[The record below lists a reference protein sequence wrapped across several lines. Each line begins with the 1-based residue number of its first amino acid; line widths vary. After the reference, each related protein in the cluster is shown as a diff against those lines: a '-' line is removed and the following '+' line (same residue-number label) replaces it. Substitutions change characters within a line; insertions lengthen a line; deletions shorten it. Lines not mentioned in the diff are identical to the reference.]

1 MHVSACTSPASTAP
15 NDDRFVNPL
24 LGTERIVIGHRG
36 AAGLAPENTLEGI
49 EAALVAGADAVEI
62 DVRVTDD
69 GVPILLH
76 DETLDRTT
84 SARGPIA
91 QRRTTAIGHVDAGAL
106 WTADG
111 GRTFPWRD
119 RGVRLAL
126 LSDVLSAWPT
136 LPLLID
142 VKTPDA
148 QRSIAR
154 TVLAAEA
161 ADRCVFASEDDAALE
176 SFRRPPFLRGASRR
190 DIAIFLARV
199 AARRPPR
206 KVAHVAMSVPDRYLG
221 LPVATPAFIAAAR
234 AVGNPVHVWTVDDP
248 ANAVRLWASGAAG
261 IVTNVPDAISVVRHD
276 DPPPKA

>member
-1 MHVSACTSPASTAP
+1 MNA
-15 NDDRFVNPL
+15 L
-24 LGTERIVIGHRG
+24 LGRERIVIGHRG
-36 AAGLAPENTLEGI
+36 AAGLAPENTLDGI
-49 EAALVAGADAVEI
+49 EAALAAGADAVEI

-69 GVPILLH
+69 GAPILLH

-91 QRRTTAIGHVDAGAL
+91 QRRTSAIGHVDAGAL
-106 WTADG
+106 WTSDG

-142 VKTPDA
+142 VKARDA
-148 QRSIAR
+148 QRAIAR
-154 TVLAAEA
+154 TVLAAQA
-161 ADRCVFASEDDAALE
+161 ADRCVFASEDDSALE
-176 SFRRPPFLRGASRR
+176 SFRRPPFLCGASRR

-199 AARRPPR
+199 AARRPPLE
-206 KVAHVAMSVPDRYLG
+206 VAHVAMSVPDRYLG

-234 AVGNPVHVWTVDDP
+234 AVDNAVHVWTVDDP
-248 ANAVRLWASGAAG
+248 ANDFRLWASGATG
-261 IVTNVPDAISVVRHD
+261 IVTNLPDVMSRVRHD
-276 DPPPKA
+276 DPPPPA

>member
-1 MHVSACTSPASTAP
+1 MPTRNSEPIATPQH
-15 NDDRFVNPL
+15 DRLVNPL
-24 LGTERIVIGHRG
+24 LGNARIVIGHRG

-49 EAALVAGADAVEI
+49 EAALQAGADAVEI

-111 GRTFPWRD
+111 GKTFPWRG

-126 LSDVLSAWPT
+126 LADVLQSWPT

-142 VKTPDA
+142 VKAAEA
-148 QRSIAR
+148 QRAIAR
-154 TVLAAEA
+154 TVLAADA
-161 ADRCVFASEDDAALE
+161 AGRCVFASEEDAALE
-176 SFRRPPFLRGASRR
+176 SFRRPPFLCGASRR
-190 DIAIFLARV
+190 DIAIFFARV
-199 AARRPPR
+199 AARRPPTTVR
-206 KVAHVAMSVPDRYLG
+206 HVAMSIPDRYIG
-221 LPVATPAFIAAAR
+221 MPVATPAVIAAAR
-234 AVGNPVHVWTVDDP
+234 AVGNSVHVWTVDDP
-248 ANAVRLWASGAAG
+248 VNAVRLWASGAAG
-261 IVTNVPDAISVVRHD
+261 IVTNVPDAIDAVRHD
-276 DPPPKA
+276 DPPPPPA

>member
-1 MHVSACTSPASTAP
+1 MFHACDTPTTTAQP
-15 NDDRFVNPL
+15 GDQLVNSL

-49 EAALVAGADAVEI
+49 EAALAAGADAVEI

-69 GVPILLH
+69 GVPVLLH

-91 QRRTTAIGHVDAGAL
+91 QRRTSAIGHVDAGAL
-106 WTADG
+106 WTDDG
-111 GRTFPWRD
+111 GRSFPWRG
-119 RGVRLAL
+119 RGVRLAT
-126 LSDVLSAWPT
+126 LSDVLTSWPT

-142 VKTPDA
+142 VKVAEA
-148 QRSIAR
+148 QRAIAR
-154 TVLAAEA
+154 TVLAADA

-176 SFRRPPFLRGASRR
+176 SFRRAPFLCGASRR

-206 KVAHVAMSVPDRYLG
+206 TVSHVAMSVPDRYLG
-221 LPVATPAFIAAAR
+221 VPVATPAFLGAAR
-234 AVGNPVHVWTVDDP
+234 AVGNAVHVWTVDDQ
-248 ANAVRLWASGAAG
+248 AAAVRLWASGATG
-261 IVTNVPDAISVVRHD
+261 IVTNFPDAISQVRHD